1 MFLQKKILLMLD
13 MTKNILQIK
22 KKIIYILEI
31 TVKLKEKEFL
41 IMVRKLHINE
51 NNTLKEQ
58 VDNNNLLNTK
68 ANNDMAFAKSK
79 L

>member
-1 MFLQKKILLMLD
+1 

-41 IMVRKLHINE
+41 IKVKKLHIRE
-51 NNTLKEQ
+51 DYKS
-58 VDNNNLLNTK
+58 
-68 ANNDMAFAKSK
+68 DMIAYNQAMDDYKQSNRIY
-79 L
+79 